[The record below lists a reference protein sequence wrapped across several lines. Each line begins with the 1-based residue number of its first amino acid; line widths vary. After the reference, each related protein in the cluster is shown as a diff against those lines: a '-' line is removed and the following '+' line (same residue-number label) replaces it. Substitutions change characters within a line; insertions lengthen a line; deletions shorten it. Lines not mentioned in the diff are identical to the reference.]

1 MKELWAWLCLTAAGC
16 IHSLSSSTPKQTTAN
31 NWHKMDFNEK
41 VTGFI
46 SMVQHGCMSIMF
58 NHPFAAWL
66 MASKQYHTTQTYG
79 FF

>member
-1 MKELWAWLCLTAAGC
+1 MAANIHELVFLEKIQVLTW
-16 IHSLSSSTPKQTTAN
+16 Q
-31 NWHKMDFNEK
+31 
-41 VTGFI
+41 GF
-46 SMVQHGCMSIMF
+46 SMVQHGCVFIVF